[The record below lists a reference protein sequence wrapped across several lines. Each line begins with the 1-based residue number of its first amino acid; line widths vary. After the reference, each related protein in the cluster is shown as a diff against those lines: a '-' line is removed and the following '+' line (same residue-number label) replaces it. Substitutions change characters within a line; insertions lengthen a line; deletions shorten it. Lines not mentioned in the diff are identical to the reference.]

1 MNGFHD
7 INLSELSGPHL
18 SPDDSVT
25 PDEGYRTANHH
36 LPSIPQGKE
45 LIIPVNAPPCYL
57 HTTDVDATTVF
68 TEFCARQTARL
79 GSSGEAFSTTVEVKE
94 QLITVRETKRRPS
107 CSSKGSV
114 TTSTDASEATSM
126 DLSNSS
132 SSSSSSTA
140 TTITTTPTTTSSSA
154 KSAASST
161 KQRCLSEVSPQP
173 TSTANPTVLQRFN
186 FSPKPHGFF
195 GRLRLFS
202 HNSDRPK
209 SINSTLESME
219 ESTSTSLSPGY
230 ELSPPHLLPKT
241 KNFVS
246 SRLEFTG
253 KPILTGKHLSKQ
265 RSRRLSG
272 QYQRISDIGA
282 PLSPNELAPDFARSC
297 PDHEPMNCLGL
308 MSELMSAVD
317 ILSARQNQWCSS
329 NDAKSTIQVLKAA
342 QSSTL
347 LFVQKSVDEVDEEA
361 GKPKDLRY
369 FDEDSACSVF
379 FKHSTCYDVLPES
392 GKLLVVDS
400 TLPIRRAMQAL
411 IDHSLAA
418 APVWCSRLQCY
429 TQLLTT
435 GLCLRLLAQAF
446 PLTTP
451 TTPTDST
458 EDDLATK
465 RNTDPAITMGYWEE
479 KTIGSVLNTF
489 FNWAHSECPQEAVPE
504 TVTIVAPQDHLYG
517 VTRILTLAT
526 SVPVKGS
533 ASNSNVSPPPRYVLI
548 ADRYGSG
555 NLLGLLNTDRLLAY
569 LRVRMRN
576 LPTPSTLNVTVG
588 DLPGIRWE
596 ERGWQ
601 LADSADFGDDDSTNT
616 DDGRLRRRRV
626 IFPGNTNG
634 NIFYLHPTTT
644 CREALHILNVAWSRA
659 GLACLPVAAENG
671 KGFQGMFNKH
681 DILGTIFAGP
691 LEVALN
697 ATIGTI
703 MAVRPRHAGYTN
715 QAMCFTSE
723 CLVAVLDRMFRQKAP
738 CLAVFEK
745 PSPGASWNG
754 QGALGPAVG
763 VITSSD
769 LLHTI
774 VLDAPT
780 PPSSATSIET
790 HDDVP
795 VQKGVTAKVTGGKSA
810 TYGGRNKRFSLPV
823 DQITANS
830 VSGPQVTSPFGNQ
843 QHGLTRIF
851 HRSKRYSEGE
861 ISPLEG
867 PYAATTNSH
876 TQRSQM
882 HQPGRGTQRPTEETS
897 PANQQ
902 QQLHAVDDGTLFEMD
917 ECV

>member
-1 MNGFHD
+1 
-7 INLSELSGPHL
+7 
-18 SPDDSVT
+18 
-25 PDEGYRTANHH
+25 
-36 LPSIPQGKE
+36 
-45 LIIPVNAPPCYL
+45 
-57 HTTDVDATTVF
+57 
-68 TEFCARQTARL
+68 
-79 GSSGEAFSTTVEVKE
+79 
-94 QLITVRETKRRPS
+94 
-107 CSSKGSV
+107 
-114 TTSTDASEATSM
+114 
-126 DLSNSS
+126 
-132 SSSSSSTA
+132 
-140 TTITTTPTTTSSSA
+140 
-154 KSAASST
+154 
-161 KQRCLSEVSPQP
+161 
-173 TSTANPTVLQRFN
+173 
-186 FSPKPHGFF
+186 
-195 GRLRLFS
+195 
-202 HNSDRPK
+202 DRPK

-219 ESTSTSLSPGY
+219 EPTSTPLSPGD
-230 ELSPPHLLPKT
+230 ELSPPHLLPKA

-246 SRLEFTG
+246 SRLEFSG

-272 QYQRISDIGA
+272 QYPRSSDISA
-282 PLSPNELAPDFARSC
+282 SLSPNDLAPDFARSC
-297 PDHEPMNCLGL
+297 PDHEPMNCFGL

-329 NDAKSTIQVLKAA
+329 NDTKSTIQVLKAA

-347 LFVQKSVDEVDEEA
+347 LFVQKSVDEMDEEA

-392 GKLLVVDS
+392 GKLLVLDS
-400 TLPIRRAMQAL
+400 TLPIRRGMQAL

-418 APVWCSRLQCY
+418 APIWCSRLQCY

-446 PLTTP
+446 PLTAP
-451 TTPTDST
+451 TTQADSA
-458 EDDLATK
+458 EDDLMTK
-465 RNTDPAITMGYWEE
+465 KNSDPTVTMGYWEG

-504 TVTIVAPQDHLYG
+504 AVTVVTPQDHLYG

-526 SVPVKGS
+526 VVPTKGS
-533 ASNSNVSPPPRYVLI
+533 ASTSNVSPPPRYVMI

-576 LPTPSTLNVTVG
+576 LPTPSNLNVNVG
-588 DLPGIRWE
+588 DMPGIRWE
-596 ERGWQ
+596 ERGWL
-601 LADSADFGDDDSTNT
+601 LADSIDY
-616 DDGRLRRRRV
+616 DDGDTTTTNGDGRSRRRRIV
-626 IFPGNTNG
+626 FPGNTSG
-634 NIFYLHPTTT
+634 NIFYLHPATT
-644 CREALHILNVAWSRA
+644 CREALHILNAAWSRA
-659 GLACLPVAAENG
+659 GLACLPVAGDNG
-671 KGFQGMFNKH
+671 KGFQGMFTKH
-681 DILGTIFAGP
+681 DIIGTIFAGP

-697 ATIGTI
+697 ATVGTV
-703 MAVRPRHAGYTN
+703 MAVRPRHAGCTN

-745 PSPGASWNG
+745 PNPGASWNG
-754 QGALGPAVG
+754 QGALGPAIG

-780 PPSSATSIET
+780 PPSSAASVET
-790 HDDVP
+790 PDDVS
-795 VQKGVTAKVTGGKSA
+795 VQKGAPAKVTGGKSA
-810 TYGGRNKRFSLPV
+810 TYSSRNKRFSLPV
-823 DQITANS
+823 DQIMANS
-830 VSGPQVTSPFGNQ
+830 VSGTQATSPFANHQ
-843 QHGLTRIF
+843 LGLTRIF

-867 PYAATTNSH
+867 PYATTTNSH
-876 TQRSQM
+876 AQRSQT
-882 HQPGRGTQRPTEETS
+882 HQSGRGTQRPTEETS

-902 QQLHAVDDGTLFEMD
+902 QQSQAVDDGTLFEMD